1 MIRVIIERFIAE
13 TLEEHYETAAKQ
25 TLQLAV
31 CAPGFISGE
40 TLQDINNPRHRIVLC
55 KWRSVKDWQDWQDSL
70 KRKRMMSKLRLLF
83 DKDEKITIFEAL

>member
-13 TLEEHYETAAKQ
+13 TLEAHYEATAKQ

-40 TLQDINNPRHRIVLC
+40 SLQDIDKPRHHIVLC
-55 KWRSVKDWQDWQDSL
+55 KWRSVNEWQDWYESL
-70 KRKRMMSKLRLLF
+70 ERKNMMNKLKLMF
-83 DKDEKITIFEAL
+83 EKEEKITLLEAQ